1 MEKHIKTK
9 VKEEE
14 NFITKLETILLEQIK
29 IFAMSNRDKFSY
41 VEEFRA
47 KKFIQW
53 VVYCELD
60 FLLNNP
66 QDYFDGYIDDDDE

>member
-1 MEKHIKTK
+1 MEKHFKTK
-9 VKEEE
+9 VEEE
-14 NFITKLETILLEQIK
+14 EYFISKLEIILLEQIK
-29 IFAMSNRDKFSY
+29 IFAMSNRNKFSY

-66 QDYFDGYIDDDDE
+66 QDYYDGYINDND

>member
-14 NFITKLETILLEQIK
+14 NFINKLQILLLEQIK
-29 IFAMSNRDKFSY
+29 IFAMANRDKFSY

-47 KKFIQW
+47 KEFIDR
-53 VVYCELD
+53 VIHCELE
-60 FLLNNP
+60 FLLDSP
-66 QDYFDGYIDDDDE
+66 EDYCQMYIDDND

>member
-1 MEKHIKTK
+1 MEEHIKTK
-9 VKEEE
+9 VEEEE
-14 NFITKLETILLEQIK
+14 NFINKLEIILLEQIK
-29 IFAMSNRDKFSY
+29 LFAMSNRDKFSN

-47 KKFIQW
+47 KEFIER

-66 QDYFDGYIDDDDE
+66 QDYYDGYINDND